1 MRRALAVLAVA
12 VLGAL
17 LAAPAHAATQTYT
30 LRSGPVHM
38 GGFNVKFPKRPVKAP
53 NVNGYVVGMTVDLVD
68 KRGRAITIRDV
79 MLHHV
84 VFHRRTDGAARAG
97 RAPTGTASRST
108 GRGRRSRTCASRAA
122 TATAST
128 AATAGASPRC

>member
-1 MRRALAVLAVA
+1 MRSALVVLTLAVFT
-12 VLGAL
+12 AL
-17 LAAPAHAATQTYT
+17 LAAPADAATRTYT

-84 VFHRRTDGAARAG
+84 VFHRRDG
-97 RAPTGTASRST
+97 RAP
-108 GRGRRSRTCASRAA
+108 RGACYQSVQRADLRDGGGEARTCASRAA
-122 TATAST
+122 TATGSG

>member
-1 MRRALAVLAVA
+1 MRSALAVLTLA
-12 VLGAL
+12 VLTAL
-17 LAAPAHAATQTYT
+17 LAAPADAATRTYT

-84 VFHRRTDGAARAG
+84 VFHRRTDGARERG
-97 RAPTGTASRST
+97 PCTSRYSEPIYGT
-108 GRGRRSRTCASRAA
+108 GRRSRTCASRAA
-122 TATAST
+122 TATGSA